1 MSIVEVLVDMYGVLE
16 KCGRI
21 IVVCEYCGSV
31 VDMYRVLEKC
41 GSVIVIC

>member
-1 MSIVEVLVDMYGVLE
+1 MLVDMYGDLE
-16 KCGRI
+16 KCERI

-41 GSVIVIC
+41 GSVIVICK